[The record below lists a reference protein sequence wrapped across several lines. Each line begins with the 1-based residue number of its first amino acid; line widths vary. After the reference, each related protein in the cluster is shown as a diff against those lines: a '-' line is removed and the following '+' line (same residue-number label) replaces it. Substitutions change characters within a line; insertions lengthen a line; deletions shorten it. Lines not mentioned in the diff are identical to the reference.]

1 MFFYLPFFMFAG
13 AMLYAFP
20 ELAFWSVGIYFTA
33 LLWSRFR
40 WGLRNKRPFG

>member
-20 ELAFWSVGIYFTA
+20 ELALWLGSVYFTA
-33 LLWSRFR
+33 LLWSRFC
-40 WGLRNKRPFG
+40 WVLRNRRPFG